1 MKYVGAVLDG
11 CEAKILRVAE
21 AMRKNI
27 VTVDEGASVAEASM
41 NMHKKGE
48 GCAIVLRQGKPFGIM
63 TERDVTWKVAGE
75 GLDPKNVKVF
85 EVMSTPLV
93 TVDPDADLQEA
104 AKVMK
109 DHRIRRLAVVREN
122 VLYGVLTAADV
133 SRNLE
138 KYLDD
143 ERRNILKYLW
153 MPQYYPR
160 EG

>member
-1 MKYVGAVLDG
+1 MK
-11 CEAKILRVAE
+11 VAE
-21 AMRKNI
+21 AMRRNI
-27 VTVDEGASVAEASM
+27 VTVNEDVSVAEASLSM
-41 NMHKKGE
+41 RKKGE
-48 GCAIVLRQGKPFGIM
+48 GCAIILRQGKPFGIM
-63 TERDVTWKVAGE
+63 TERDVTWNVAGE
-75 GLDPKNVKVF
+75 GLDPKNVKVL

-93 TVDPDADLQEA
+93 TIGPDADLLEA

-109 DHRIRRLAVVREN
+109 EHKIRRLAVVRES

-138 KYLDD
+138 RYLDD
-143 ERRNILKYLW
+143 ERRNILRYLW

>member
-1 MKYVGAVLDG
+1 LK
-11 CEAKILRVAE
+11 VAE
-21 AMRKNI
+21 AMRRNI
-27 VTVDEGASVAEASM
+27 VTVNEDVSVAEASLSM
-41 NMHKKGE
+41 RKKGE
-48 GCAIVLRQGKPFGIM
+48 GCAIILRQGKPFGIM
-63 TERDVTWKVAGE
+63 TERDVTWNVAGE
-75 GLDPKNVKVF
+75 GLDPKNVKVL

-93 TVDPDADLQEA
+93 TIGPDADLLEA

-109 DHRIRRLAVVREN
+109 EHKIRRLAVVRES

-138 KYLDD
+138 RYLDD
-143 ERRNILKYLW
+143 ERRNILRYLW

>member
-1 MKYVGAVLDG
+1 LDDS
-11 CEAKILRVAE
+11 EANLLRVSE

-27 VTVDEGASVAEASM
+27 VTVDEGASVTEASM
-41 NMHKKGE
+41 NMRNKGE
-48 GCAIVLRQGKPFGIM
+48 GCAIILRQGKPFGIV

-93 TVDPDADLQEA
+93 TVDPDADLLEA

-109 DHRIRRLAVVREN
+109 EHKIRRLAVVREN
-122 VLYGVLTAADV
+122 VLHGVLTAADV
-133 SRNLE
+133 SRSLE

>member
-1 MKYVGAVLDG
+1 M
-11 CEAKILRVAE
+11 RVSE
-21 AMRKNI
+21 AMRKNV
-27 VTVDEGASVAEASM
+27 VTVDEGASITEASVSM
-41 NMHKKGE
+41 RNKGE
-48 GCAIVLRQGKPFGIM
+48 GCAIILKQGKPFGIV

-75 GLDPKNVKVF
+75 GLDPKKVKVF

-93 TVDPDADLQEA
+93 TIDPDTDLLEA
-104 AKVMK
+104 AKIMK
-109 DHRIRRLAVVREN
+109 DHKIRRLAVVRQN

-143 ERRNILKYLW
+143 EKSNILRYLW

>member
-1 MKYVGAVLDG
+1 
-11 CEAKILRVAE
+11 
-21 AMRKNI
+21 MRRNI
-27 VTVDEGASVAEASM
+27 VTVNEDVSVAEASLSM
-41 NMHKKGE
+41 RKKGE
-48 GCAIVLRQGKPFGIM
+48 GCAIILRQGKPFGIM
-63 TERDVTWKVAGE
+63 TERDVTWNVAGE
-75 GLDPKNVKVF
+75 GLDPKNVKVL

-93 TVDPDADLQEA
+93 TIGPDADLLEA

-109 DHRIRRLAVVREN
+109 EHKIRRLAVVRES

-138 KYLDD
+138 RYLDD
-143 ERRNILKYLW
+143 ERRNILRYLW

>member
-1 MKYVGAVLDG
+1 MIGAVLDC

-21 AMRKNI
+21 AMRKNV
-27 VTVDEGASVAEASM
+27 VTVDEGASVTEASA
-41 NMHKKGE
+41 NMRDKGE
-48 GCAIVLRQGKPFGIM
+48 GCAVILRQGKPFGIV

-75 GLDPKNVKVF
+75 GLNPKNVKVF

-93 TVDPDADLQEA
+93 TIDPDADLLEA

-109 DHRIRRLAVVREN
+109 EHKIRRLAVVREN

-133 SRNLE
+133 SRSLE

>member
-1 MKYVGAVLDG
+1 
-11 CEAKILRVAE
+11 
-21 AMRKNI
+21 
-27 VTVDEGASVAEASM
+27 
-41 NMHKKGE
+41 
-48 GCAIVLRQGKPFGIM
+48 M
-63 TERDVTWKVAGE
+63 TERDVTWKVAGD
-75 GLDPKNVKVF
+75 GLDPKNIKVA
-85 EVMSTPLV
+85 EVMSTPLI
-93 TVDPDADLQEA
+93 TVDPDADLLEA

-109 DHRIRRLAVVREN
+109 DHKIRRLAVVRES

-138 KYLDD
+138 RYLDD

>member
-1 MKYVGAVLDG
+1 MGAKFLKASD
-11 CEAKILRVAE
+11 
-21 AMRKNI
+21 AMRRNI
-27 VTVDEGASVAEASM
+27 VTVNEDVSVAEASLSM
-41 NMHKKGE
+41 RNKGE
-48 GCAIVLRQGKPFGIM
+48 GCAIILRQDKPFGIM
-63 TERDVTWKVAGE
+63 TERDVTWKVAGD
-75 GLDPKNVKVF
+75 GLDPKNIKVA
-85 EVMSTPLV
+85 EVMSTPLI
-93 TVDPDADLQEA
+93 TVDPDADLLEA

-109 DHRIRRLAVVREN
+109 DHKIRRLAVVRES

-138 KYLDD
+138 RYLDD

>member
-1 MKYVGAVLDG
+1 MIR
-11 CEAKILRVAE
+11 EAKLLKVAE
-21 AMRKNI
+21 AMRRNI
-27 VTVDEGASVAEASM
+27 VTVNKDVSVAEASLSM
-41 NMHKKGE
+41 RKKGE
-48 GCAIVLRQGKPFGIM
+48 GCAIILRQGKPFGIV

-93 TVDPDADLQEA
+93 TIGPDADLLEA

-109 DHRIRRLAVVREN
+109 EHKIRRLAVVRES

-143 ERRNILKYLW
+143 ERRNILRYLW